1 MEVTV
6 EINELKRLMRE
17 LVEQQKE
24 TDKQLK
30 ETGKLQKETDKVLTE
45 KFKETDKILTDK
57 FKETDKILSDKF
69 KETDKKI
76 KELAGLFTSQWGIL
90 VESLVEGDLVNIL
103 NERGIQVI
111 STTQRRKGNYQGE
124 SFEYDIIAHNG
135 IEIVIVEVKTK
146 LRPGDVKK
154 FIEKLNKVKTYLP
167 EFANFKVMG
176 AMAFLKADAGAEVMV
191 EKRGLFVIK
200 ATGDSAA
207 IINQSNFKPRIF

>member
-24 TDKQLK
+24 TDKIL
-30 ETGKLQKETDKVLTE
+30 TD